1 MYQKL
6 IDLRALNIIKNS
18 IFDFKKLIKLKTTY
32 NLKKFNNPR
41 KKKMILLSSRIFS
54 QLFSNFYSKNSLLT
68 QTAQWS

>member
-1 MYQKL
+1 MMYQKL

-41 KKKMILLSSRIFS
+41 KKK
-54 QLFSNFYSKNSLLT
+54 
-68 QTAQWS
+68 